1 MSQVLREAYQ
11 LRLGFFVVQRFMK
24 NSLVLN
30 MQGSLSAE
38 MSHQSDAMSHHFW
51 KNVTS
56 KWSNVTSLL
65 RKCHIKVKHCHI
77 TLTFLGIFGTRRV
90 YLGVSGGDS
99 LWPEA
104 FCHTKCVSGEARIQ
118 CFKMVDGFGRGEEGK
133 NIDLLEI
140 TIAFASDLP
149 ELVLWFTNYG
159 F

>member
-104 FCHTKCVSGEARIQ
+104 FCHTKCVSGEAGIQ
-118 CFKMVDGFGRGEEGK
+118 CFKWLMASGGGKGERTLVYWK
-133 NIDLLEI
+133 SRFLLQVI
-140 TIAFASDLP
+140 CL
-149 ELVLWFTNYG
+149 N
-159 F
+159 